1 MPQEETTQRV
11 LVAKDSGLISDE
23 AYDELRMSIPED
35 ARVMIL
41 LISVLKDERNRQN
54 KNVEIH
60 QITEAKKEDGAG
72 HNIREILEQLLLIPD
87 VKEAV
92 QANGNVV
99 NLRLAADGR
108 KTSNK
113 IGTVMAVFSILEEKN
128 NGCDHQYTIALYNG
142 KEDYDELQA
151 CLGATLE
158 QVEELQ
164 HHGLA
169 VNGVQYSVIWY
180 CCSHWKFLAMV
191 YGLNN
196 NQILLHLVLLHQGKH
211 S

>member
-1 MPQEETTQRV
+1 
-11 LVAKDSGLISDE
+11 VAKDSGLISDE

-128 NGCDHQYTIALYNG
+128 NGCDHQYTCPLLCIMEKRTMTSYRP
-142 KEDYDELQA
+142 
-151 CLGATLE
+151 
-158 QVEELQ
+158 VW
-164 HHGLA
+164 
-169 VNGVQYSVIWY
+169 VP
-180 CCSHWKFLAMV
+180 HWNKWKSSSIMD
-191 YGLNN
+191 
-196 NQILLHLVLLHQGKH
+196 
-211 S
+211 